1 MSRRTVAVRRELED
15 VGRFLL
21 APLIVPK
28 RPHRGW
34 RLVSWDVEQGLSLV
48 LARGRHLIL
57 VELEAVDPTLDCYAR
72 TARFNICARRHF
84 AAQTPLD
91 DADRRLV
98 DAVVRVVHRREGKL
112 PEFERPTTS
121 RRVGLREIEVERV
134 LIPEGA
140 NHYYI
145 NPYVGCLIG
154 CDFCY
159 VAPRADFSREL
170 EGLPQLPWGRYVDV
184 KVNAAEVLR
193 REVSRFPPGIVRL
206 SPIVTDPYQS
216 LERSYR
222 ITRQCLEVLL
232 DAGFTPVI
240 LTRAALVLE
249 DLPLL
254 RRFDQAS
261 VGFSIPSDDDRMRQ
275 RFEPGA
281 DPLEDRLEALAR
293 CQEAGL
299 HTTAV
304 IQPVLPMDPDRLVAQ
319 VAPLVRAVRV
329 DRMHHVQ
336 RYRHLYAQHGLE
348 YAAEPAFFDELIPRL
363 RQGFADHG
371 VETDELDDLAQLLG
385 RTRPR
390 IS

>member
-1 MSRRTVAVRRELED
+1 M
-15 VGRFLL
+15 GRFLL
-21 APLIVPK
+21 APLIAPP

-34 RLVSWDVEQGLSLV
+34 RLISWDVEQGLSLV

-57 VELEAVDPTLDCYAR
+57 VELEAADPTLDCYAW
-72 TARFNICARRHF
+72 TERFNVCARRHF
-84 AAQTPLD
+84 AAQTPLN

-98 DAVVRVVHRREGKL
+98 DAVVRVVRRREVRL

-121 RRVGLREIEVERV
+121 RRMWLREINVDRV

-140 NHYYI
+140 GHYYI

-154 CDFCY
+154 CEFCY
-159 VAPRADFSREL
+159 AAPRADFSRQL
-170 EGLPQLPWGRYVDV
+170 EGLPHLPWGRYVDV

-232 DAGFTPVI
+232 GAGFTPVI

-254 RRFDQAS
+254 RRFEQAS
-261 VGFSIPSDDDRMRQ
+261 VGFSIPSDDDHMRQ

-281 DPLEDRLEALAR
+281 DPLEDRLDALAR
-293 CQEAGL
+293 CREAGL

-304 IQPVLPMDPDRLVAQ
+304 IQPVLPMDPDRLVAR
-319 VAPLVRAVRV
+319 VAPVVRAVRV
-329 DRMHHVQ
+329 DRMHHVKK
-336 RYRHLYAQHGLE
+336 YRHLYARHGLE
-348 YAAEPAFFDELIPRL
+348 HAAEPPFFDELIPRL
-363 RQGFADHG
+363 CQGFAAHG
-371 VETDELDDLAQLLG
+371 VKIDELDDLARLLN
-385 RTRPR
+385 RTRQG
-390 IS
+390 S